1 MVMFAP
7 RIGKT
12 PMSTARTAAVAT
24 AAALAAALLTFA
36 PAGAPAAPPTGYYDT
51 VNASTPTLLRAT
63 LHAVIDDHTRFP
75 YTSSSTD
82 TWDILEDADENPAN
96 SSAILDL
103 YRNRSYTKFGGGT
116 GPYNREHSWPN
127 SYGFPDDGT
136 SNYPY
141 TDCHHLF
148 LCDVGY
154 NGDRANKPFAAC
166 SAGATERVT
175 DFNDGEGGGSGVF
188 PGNSNWYNATYW
200 QTWNGRMGDVARAM
214 FYMDVR
220 YEGGTHGVTGYAEP
234 NLILTDN
241 PSLIVTTGS
250 NASVAYMGLLSVL
263 LQWNAADPVDDRER
277 ARNDAVYSYQGNR
290 NPFIDHPEWVN
301 ALFLPSTG
309 PAIAALDDVPADQ
322 GGSLNVTWQRNS
334 LDAAGSL
341 VPIAQYV
348 VQRYDGAWVDVATQP
363 ASQSASYS
371 LAIATADIASPA
383 DPQPWSRY
391 RVAAIESGSGI
402 PHLSAVDSA
411 YSVDDL
417 PPPAPVVALDTG
429 GTPWVLSWQMPAIP
443 DFAEACVYRG
453 DAPGFTP
460 GAPLSC
466 GAGTSYDEYDT
477 QLHYYVVWFEDAH
490 GNLGSFSAEVS
501 PDVSD
506 VPDGP
511 PDGVPRTAIARVY
524 PNPFNPLTRIACTLA
539 APGRARVDVF
549 AADGRHVRALLDEE
563 RGAGPFEVL
572 WDGRDERGAP
582 AASGAYFVRLRS
594 GGQADAGRLLLLK

>member
-1 MVMFAP
+1 
-7 RIGKT
+7 
-12 PMSTARTAAVAT
+12 MSTAKYAVAPA
-24 AAALAAALLTFA
+24 AAALAAAVMLFFA
-36 PAGAPAAPPTGYYDT
+36 PAGAPAAPPPGYYDT
-51 VNASTPTLLRAT
+51 VNTTTPALLRAT

-103 YRNRSYTKFGGGT
+103 YRNRSYAKFGGGT
-116 GPYNREHSWPN
+116 GPYNREHTWPN
-127 SYGFPDDGT
+127 SYGFPDDGPG
-136 SNYPY
+136 NYPY

-154 NGDRANKPFAAC
+154 NSDRANKPFGAC
-166 SAGATERVT
+166 SVGATERVT

-188 PGNSNWYNATYW
+188 PGNSNWFSTTYW

-277 ARNDAVYSYQGNR
+277 AHNDAVASYQGNR
-290 NPFIDHPEWVN
+290 NPFVDHPEWVN

-309 PAIAALDDVPADQ
+309 PAIAAIADVPADQ
-322 GGSLNVTWQRNS
+322 GGALDISWQRNS

-348 VQRYDGAWVDVATQP
+348 IQRFDAAWVDVATQP
-363 ASQSASYS
+363 ATQSASYS
-371 LAIATADIASPA
+371 LTISTADVASPA
-383 DPQPWSRY
+383 NPQPWSRY

-402 PHLSAVDSA
+402 PHFSAVDSA
-411 YSVDDL
+411 YSVDNL
-417 PPPAPVVALDTG
+417 PPPAPVATLDTG

-443 DFAEACVYRG
+443 DFAQACVFRG

-466 GAGTSYDEYDT
+466 GAGTSFDEYDT
-477 QLHYYVVWFEDAH
+477 QLHYYVVRFEDTH
-490 GNLGSFSAEVS
+490 GNLGPYSAEVS
-501 PDVSD
+501 PNVSD
-506 VPDGP
+506 VPDEP
-511 PDGVPRTAIARVY
+511 PGAVPRTAIARVY

-539 APGRARVDVF
+539 APGRARIDVF
-549 AADGRHVRALLDEE
+549 AADGRHVRTLLDAE

-582 AASGAYFVRLRS
+582 AASGAYCVRLRS
-594 GGQADAGRLLLLK
+594 GGQADTGRLLLLK